1 METRK
6 TKIYLC
12 IVTVGNIGVHRRE
25 GQSKNYNKNNI
36 MYLKKS
42 NFAIYLGIAAVVGF
56 GASFLFTSTSS
67 QSSLLSGDISKA
79 SRYNN
84 LKEDPA
90 FSVVEEKLQNDAD
103 FYNLT
108 ENTYELIEARVDN
121 LEDLTSRTIEIC
133 ADIPEFKTAIRNVVS
148 LNAKAYN
155 TKQSIATATSG
166 LKKLSEGKHAPEY
179 EQASSNVF
187 VGFQKIEYQL
197 AIGKAFVDEAASY
210 LDGKEG
216 EECEA
221 IAGLVAEWSI
231 YCMQDAM
238 LNKSDQD
245 IAYWNDKAKEMVSES
260 SAIALAYTPFVPGLS
275 LDGTNGGLALDGT
288 NGGLNLDGVNS
299 GLNLDGVNSG
309 LNLDGVNSG
318 LNLDGT
324 NGGLALDGLVGELS
338 LEKIASAISLEGVN
352 SGLNLD
358 GVNSGLNLDGV
369 NSGLNLDGVNS
380 GLALD
385 GTNGGLSLDGV
396 NSGLNLDG
404 INGGLNLD
412 QVMGSVFMGLD
423 PAETGLN
430 LDKTGTDWQ

>member
-1 METRK
+1 MYVK
-6 TKIYLC
+6 NSNFVIYL
-12 IVTVGNIGVHRRE
+12 V
-25 GQSKNYNKNNI
+25 
-36 MYLKKS
+36 L
-42 NFAIYLGIAAVVGF
+42 AALVGF
-56 GASFLFTSTSS
+56 GASFLFSASNS

-79 SRYNN
+79 NRFNN
-84 LKEDPA
+84 VKEDPVS
-90 FSVVEEKLQNDAD
+90 SVVEEKLQNDAD

-108 ENTYELIEARVDN
+108 ENTYELIAARVDN

-155 TKQSIATATSG
+155 TKQSLATATGG
-166 LKKLSEGKHAPEY
+166 LKKLSEGKRAPEY

-216 EECEA
+216 EKCEA

-231 YCMQDAM
+231 YCMQDAL
-238 LNKSDQD
+238 LNKSDKD

-260 SAIALAYTPFVPGLS
+260 SAIALAYTPFASGLNLDGVNS
-275 LDGTNGGLALDGT
+275 GLNLDGVNSGLNLDGVNSGLNLDGVNSGLNLDGFAGGLNLEEIAAAISLEGVNSGLNLDGVNSGLALDGTNGGLNLDGT

-324 NGGLALDGLVGELS
+324 N
-338 LEKIASAISLEGVN
+338 

-369 NSGLNLDGVNS
+369 N
-380 GLALD
+380 
-385 GTNGGLSLDGV
+385 
-396 NSGLNLDG
+396 
-404 INGGLNLD
+404 GGLNLD
-412 QVMGSVFMGLD
+412 QVIGTVFMGLD
-423 PAETGLN
+423 PSETGLN

>member
-25 GQSKNYNKNNI
+25 GQSKNYKKNNI

-133 ADIPEFKTAIRNVVS
+133 ADIPEFKTAIKNVVS

-216 EECEA
+216 KECEA

-288 NGGLNLDGVNS
+288 NGGLALDGTN
-299 GLNLDGVNSG
+299 G
-309 LNLDGVNSG
+309 G

-338 LEKIASAISLEGVN
+338 LEKIASVISLEGVN
-352 SGLNLD
+352 G
-358 GVNSGLNLDGV
+358 
-369 NSGLNLDGVNS
+369 

-385 GTNGGLSLDGV
+385 GTNGGLNLDGTNGGLALDGTNGGLALDGTNGGLNLDGV
-396 NSGLNLDG
+396 NGGLNLDGTNGGLNLDGINGGLNLDG